1 METKEMI
8 YKQKNIEDRARLKK
22 QRRTKQIFGQLVGSA
37 GIVLIIIAAFSINL
51 FIINVKASS
60 QLKDKVSYKYYT
72 SVTVEAG
79 ETLWDI
85 AQVYV
90 SDDQASV
97 QKYID
102 EVKQINHLVNDKIYA
117 GENLIVPYYSDEYK
131 K

>member
-1 METKEMI
+1 M
-8 YKQKNIEDRARLKK
+8 
-22 QRRTKQIFGQLVGSA
+22 
-37 GIVLIIIAAFSINL
+37 
-51 FIINVKASS
+51 
-60 QLKDKVSYKYYT
+60 
-72 SVTVEAG
+72 TVEAG

-85 AQVYV
+85 AHVYV